1 MSTFEQVTEQAKAA
15 CAANPGVTYTVHPA
29 WCDDHD
35 GFTDGSADWHKS
47 REVEVASTAPLNVI
61 PVDEGTSQSRLRPSP
76 CVAARLGAGAVSTGR
91 PSSASSA
98 ADVSSALARCAVHD
112 RAVGV
117 DELRGPSGR
126 AQGDPK
132 STVMGVLPVRRTLR
146 RAEPD

>member
-1 MSTFEQVTEQAKAA
+1 MSTFKQVTEQAKAA

-76 CVAARLGAGAVSTGR
+76 AWRPQGSR
-91 PSSASSA
+91 PSASTVPRASVMASWTTRRPKFSTYAANSA
-98 ADVSSALARCAVHD
+98 AVLIRSSFCC
-112 RAVGV
+112 
-117 DELRGPSGR
+117 
-126 AQGDPK
+126 
-132 STVMGVLPVRRTLR
+132 
-146 RAEPD
+146 